1 MIKKAILGIFF
12 VLILFGLL
20 VGCNAPVCYPPNTII
35 GNKCCLDDNKN
46 SVCDY
51 DEKEE
56 SAELEEDLSL
66 DNKEPET
73 EEADEETPKNNEE
86 NREESA
92 QKTTIIKSSS
102 PSKQDTSKQKIGPGE
117 PRQYLEINE
126 LKAYRS
132 STDKGVIDE
141 MTYTVRNI
149 GKIKITPTVDLM
161 FDNHGIDFTEKERI
175 REYELTV
182 MKNYDL
188 ITLKPGEKLVIKQLL
203 GIRFQGINETKT
215 IQLSIYDR
223 NSAPRKDLQVLSRE
237 ILPTKYFSTMDIQFY
252 GPEEEFE

>member
-1 MIKKAILGIFF
+1 MIKKATLGLFF
-12 VLILFGLL
+12 VLILFVLL

-46 SVCDY
+46 SACDY
-51 DEKEE
+51 DEKKE
-56 SAELEEDLSL
+56 SAEPEEDLSL
-66 DNKEPET
+66 DNEEDET
-73 EEADEETPKNNEE
+73 EETAEETKETI
-86 NREESA
+86 REEPA
-92 QKTTIIKSSS
+92 KKTTIIKSGS
-102 PSKQDTSKQKIGPGE
+102 PAKQDTLKQNIAPGE

-149 GKIKITPTVDLM
+149 GKTKITPTVDLM

-188 ITLKPGEKLVIKQLL
+188 VALEPGEKLVIKQLL

-215 IQLSIYDR
+215 LQLSIYDR
-223 NSAPRKDLQVLSRE
+223 NSAPRKDIQVLRRE

-252 GPEEEFE
+252 GPEEEFN